1 MGPGRVQETKAGL
14 KAGLVPGLGAQPLS
28 GGRGRARAI
37 TLITKEITTEALCR
51 ECDLI
56 KQMKRIH
63 LNIT

>member
-14 KAGLVPGLGAQPLS
+14 KAGLVPGLRAQPLS

-51 ECDLI
+51 KCDLI
-56 KQMKRIH
+56 K
-63 LNIT
+63 